1 MPIKVKAFVPEGDA
15 VQVQITREPLAMC
28 NRVAFH
34 QNSPQWF
41 VDLAMRNMQD
51 GTLDCWNGLMVE
63 DPKSMVVSFGHK
75 PRRQIAYSGDWLIRS
90 ADGNVLCLPPET
102 FDMIYDRVEQ
112 PQ

>member
-15 VQVQITREPLAMC
+15 VQVHIAKVHGVS
-28 NRVAFH
+28 NRVEL
-34 QNSPQWF
+34 NSKSPQWF
-41 VDLAMRNMQD
+41 VDIAMRNMQD
-51 GTLDCWNGLMVE
+51 GTLYQWNGLAVE

-112 PQ
+112 PL